1 MPNLALVGVGKWGI
15 NWARTLARLPRTQFR
30 YCCDLAENRLQPI
43 KDQFPSVVTTTN
55 FQDLLNDKS
64 LDGLVLATTAPTH
77 YKLAMQA
84 LKANK
89 HLLVEKPL
97 TLSSQEALEL
107 VQVAERHNCVLMVG
121 HLLEYHPATLHIKQ
135 MIENGELGDIYYL
148 YSQRLNLGTIR
159 RDENAWWSLAP
170 HDISVACRL
179 YGEEPCSV
187 QCRGQNVVQPNVAD
201 VVFATLTFRSGRIAH
216 IHVSWLDPHKTRK
229 LTVVG
234 SRRMVA
240 FDDTLPGY
248 QLMIH
253 DKSFIRR
260 DQFETYAEWI
270 SMRQG
275 DIVLPNIQAAEP
287 LLQEARHFVDCI
299 ETGQRPVSDG
309 RSGMRVVSI
318 LEHGELSLK
327 RSGAVVEIPTLGEG
341 QQTIARA
348 A

>member
-1 MPNLALVGVGKWGI
+1 MPRLALVGVGKWGI
-15 NWARTLARLPRTQFR
+15 NWARTLAKLPRTEFR
-30 YCCDLAENRLQPI
+30 YCCDLSEARLQTI
-43 KDQFPSVVTTTN
+43 KDQFPSVMITTN
-55 FQDLLNDKS
+55 FQELLADRE

-77 YKLAMQA
+77 YKLGLQA
-84 LKANK
+84 LNAGK

-97 TLSSQEALEL
+97 TLSAEDAREL
-107 VQVAERHNCVLMVG
+107 VHIAEAHNRVLMVG
-121 HLLEYHPATLHIKQ
+121 HLLEYHPAILHIKS
-135 MIENGELGDIYYL
+135 MIDNGELGDIYYL

-179 YGEEPCSV
+179 YGEEPTAV
-187 QCRGQNVVQPNVAD
+187 QCRGQNVVQPSVAD
-201 VVFATLTFRSGRIAH
+201 VVFATLTFQSGRIAH

-234 SRRMVA
+234 SRRMVS
-240 FDDTLPGY
+240 FDDTLPSY
-248 QLMIH
+248 QVIVH

-275 DIVLPNIQAAEP
+275 DIVMPQIPAAEP
-287 LLQEARHFVDCI
+287 LLQEARHFAECI
-299 ETGQRPVSDG
+299 ETGRKPVSDG
-309 RSGMRVVSI
+309 RSGQRVVSI
-318 LEHGELSLK
+318 LEYGELSL
-327 RSGAVVEIPTLGEG
+327 RRNGALVEIPTLGEG
-341 QQTIARA
+341 VPAARA